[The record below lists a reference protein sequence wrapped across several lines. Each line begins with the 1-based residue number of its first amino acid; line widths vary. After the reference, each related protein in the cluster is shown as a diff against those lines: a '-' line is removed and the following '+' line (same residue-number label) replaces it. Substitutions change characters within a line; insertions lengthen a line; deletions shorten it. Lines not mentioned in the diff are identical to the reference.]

1 MKRHYLNAL
10 LLGTV
15 FCSTF
20 FLVSCNDDEIDELK
34 SRVSVIEVAIEDL
47 KSQLS
52 KALMTGQSITEV
64 VKSEDGT
71 WTIKLSGGGDPIV
84 ISPAVGGGSN
94 ISITVTDTEAIIKVN
109 GDEYRLP
116 LGAKISSLVYIPEY
130 EDAMVEI
137 GTEPVELKFLAR
149 PALNDLVGAQF
160 SIAESHKLKTRAA
173 DGEEFGVRGDARIE
187 GDYIIVPIKALGVE
201 AGKTYAISLQLNIG
215 GTVIGSNYFNVK
227 ISGDFSFNSEEIGGY
242 TIKAAYNP
250 VELANGF
257 CEITVEGKDLLTS
270 ITNFKDLFDALP
282 ENAQF
287 RIAARNEQPEGDAQ
301 NKWGILNASLKADG
315 SWAFSERPGTSFN
328 KEDGQSGFLVNV
340 VTDDVIRAKIYVK
353 ITDPL
358 ASISDDVFKGALK
371 GLGEP
376 HVEYGEATADG
387 SEGTPIIV
395 QPGVNKLNLYD
406 IIANNKLSIKHSDNG
421 VKVVEALSGYMSEV
435 DGENLVYSDGT
446 TLAVGDLGKQLQ
458 GKVVYYNRQ
467 TSIAS
472 SQRRSWGMDEDEKKK
487 IAGAECNGEILGGF
501 DGLNGS
507 TMKANGLS
515 VTEDGFFVTTEAYK
529 GWALRVGFGI
539 RFEYAYGLREIS
551 DGCLCFL
558 WINRR
563 DCAEGV
569 VDNPVSVEE

>member
-1 MKRHYLNAL
+1 MKKHYFNAL

-15 FCSTF
+15 FCSTG
-20 FLVSCNDDEIDELK
+20 FLVSCNNDDIDELK
-34 SRVSVIEVAIEDL
+34 SRVSVIEVAIDDL

-71 WTIKLSGGGDPIV
+71 WTIKLSGGGDPII

-94 ISITVTDTEAIIKVN
+94 ISVTVTDTEAIIIVDN
-109 GDEYRLP
+109 EEYRLP
-116 LGAKISSLVYIPEY
+116 LGSKVSSLVYVPEY
-130 EDAMVEI
+130 VDAMVEI
-137 GTEPVELKFLAR
+137 GNEPVEVRFLAR
-149 PALNDLVGAQF
+149 PALNDLAGAQF
-160 SIAESHKLKTRAA
+160 SIAESHELKTRAA

-201 AGKTYAISLQLNIG
+201 AGKTYAVSLQMNIG

-227 ISGDFSFNSEEIGGY
+227 ISNDFSFKSEEIGGY

-250 VELANGF
+250 IELADGF
-257 CEITVEGKDLLTS
+257 CEITVDGKDLLTS
-270 ITNFKDLFDALP
+270 ITNFKDLFDELP

-287 RIAARNEQPEGDAQ
+287 RIAAQNKQPEGDAQ
-301 NKWGILNASLKADG
+301 NKWGLLNASLKADG

-340 VTDDVIRAKIYVK
+340 VADDVVKAKIYVK
-353 ITDPL
+353 IVDPL
-358 ASISDDVFKGALK
+358 ASISDDVFKGSLK

-376 HVEYGEATADG
+376 HVEYGEATVDG
-387 SEGTPIIV
+387 SEGAPIIV
-395 QPGVNKLNLYD
+395 QPGANKLNLYD
-406 IIANNKLSIKHSDNG
+406 IIANNKLSLKHGDNG
-421 VKVVEALSGYMSEV
+421 AKVVEAFSGYAAEI
-435 DGENLVYSDGT
+435 DGENLVYSDGA
-446 TLAVGDLGKQLQ
+446 TLVVGDLGKQLQ

-472 SQRRSWGMDEDEKKK
+472 SQRRSWAMSEDEKKVF
-487 IAGAECNGEILGGF
+487 AGAECNGEILGGF

-507 TMKANGLS
+507 TMKANGLF
-515 VTEDGFFVTTEAYK
+515 VTEDGFFETTEAYK
-529 GWALRVGFGI
+529 GWALRVGYGV
-539 RFEYAYGLREIS
+539 RFEYAYGSRDIS

-569 VDNPVSVEE
+569 VDNPVLVEE